1 MKLEPR
7 TLALRTEQMLE
18 ARLPNGITKVTHS
31 PFKGVKI
38 QALIGHEMREY
49 IGGLSWAT
57 CEMVCNKI
65 IKDYVA
71 SKYEKRIG

>member
-7 TLALRTEQMLE
+7 TLAMRTEQMLE
-18 ARLPNGITKVTHS
+18 AHIPSEIIKVTHS

-38 QALIGHEMREY
+38 QAIIGSERREY
-49 IGGLSWAT
+49 IGGLSWTT
-57 CEMVCNKI
+57 CEMVCNKL

-71 SKYEKRIG
+71 AKYGRTHG